1 MKKIIITFIS
11 VLVFASLSLT
21 ACNSIPQTTL
31 LPTKAVQSDSDLIK
45 VLAIESFLADIAQN
59 VAGDRLRV
67 ETLIPIGTDPHAFEP
82 TPQDVA
88 KIADSQVLIANGAGL
103 EEWLA
108 KMVTNVGGERTIIEA
123 AAGLTSREGE
133 EAVMSPEEK
142 SESICTQLGELT
154 AEEEI
159 MTGADVANAVEMH
172 TEHKTEAAESENE
185 AELLNLR
192 LNPAA
197 DGGYLGYVQFDV
209 ATDGEYTIVSN
220 VDTVTVTGAS
230 GMVLDAKDILSVN
243 CLGLSK
249 AISLDLEPG
258 AYIICL
264 SSSAN
269 ETTPFFAGSAGGH
282 HHHDGDPHFWLDPLS
297 VVKYVENICDGLIAT
312 DPAGKETYTQNAI
325 VYTNQLKELNTWIE
339 QQVSTIPEDRRLIV
353 TNHESFGYFADR
365 YGFKIIGTIIPS
377 VSTGASPSA
386 QQLARLVDH
395 IRETG
400 APAIFLETGSNPQ
413 LAEQVA
419 RETGVKVVDELYT
432 HSITGSDGN
441 APNYIDMMKY
451 NVNAI
456 VEALK

>member
-172 TEHKTEAAESENE
+172 TEHKTEAAE
-185 AELLNLR
+185 
-192 LNPAA
+192 
-197 DGGYLGYVQFDV
+197 
-209 ATDGEYTIVSN
+209 
-220 VDTVTVTGAS
+220 
-230 GMVLDAKDILSVN
+230 
-243 CLGLSK
+243 
-249 AISLDLEPG
+249 
-258 AYIICL
+258 
-264 SSSAN
+264 
-269 ETTPFFAGSAGGH
+269 
-282 HHHDGDPHFWLDPLS
+282 
-297 VVKYVENICDGLIAT
+297 
-312 DPAGKETYTQNAI
+312 
-325 VYTNQLKELNTWIE
+325 
-339 QQVSTIPEDRRLIV
+339 
-353 TNHESFGYFADR
+353 
-365 YGFKIIGTIIPS
+365 
-377 VSTGASPSA
+377 
-386 QQLARLVDH
+386 
-395 IRETG
+395 IR
-400 APAIFLETGSNPQ
+400 
-413 LAEQVA
+413 
-419 RETGVKVVDELYT
+419 K
-432 HSITGSDGN
+432 
-441 APNYIDMMKY
+441 
-451 NVNAI
+451 
-456 VEALK
+456 